1 MAKPRT
7 DRKAARIAAMQQRQK
22 EWQTLSPKEQLK
34 ALDKRLGKGKG
45 AAKQRAR
52 LAEKLTSKK

>member
-7 DRKAARIAAMQQRQK
+7 DRKVARIASMKQRTE

-52 LAEKLTSKK
+52 LALKITSKK

>member
-7 DRKAARIAAMQQRQK
+7 DRKAARVSAMQKRLD
-22 EWQTLSPKEQLK
+22 EWRKLSPSEQLK
-34 ALDKRLGKGKG
+34 ALDERLGKGKG

-52 LAEKLTSKK
+52 LAEKLTK